1 VVAGVTSTNLP
12 DAAAP
17 IATEVVVDV
26 AVTVPAVAVTAAEV
40 LKAVCA
46 VSVTLTGA
54 DKAAEIVT
62 VEPVEV
68 RAMLPAVEVRD
79 APELV
84 SAPDPER
91 VMSPVALIAPPGAM
105 LVPPVIRTVPDE
117 AVRAPAPAYPVS
129 GNISTEV
136 PEVAPPMLKFAASEV
151 TVTAP
156 VPADT
161 AADVVTVELAV
172 SETVVEAEIA
182 AEIFTVDALDVTSTL
197 EASDVRV
204 APELVIA
211 PVPDK
216 VMVPRARIAPVG
228 ATPAPPLILTVPAVA
243 VRAPA
248 PA

>member
-1 VVAGVTSTNLP
+1 LI
-12 DAAAP
+12 D
-17 IATEVVVDV
+17 VVVEV
-26 AVTVPAVAVTAAEV
+26 ADTVPVVAVTAAEV
-40 LKAVCA
+40 TSSVCA
-46 VSVTLTGA
+46 FRKTSTGA
-54 DKAAEIVT
+54 ERAAEIVT
-62 VEPVEV
+62 VDAVDVSE
-68 RAMLPAVEVRD
+68 MLPVVVVKD
-79 APELV
+79 APVLV
-84 SAPDPER
+84 SAADPER
-91 VMSPVALIAPPGAM
+91 VMSPVALIAPPGAI

-136 PEVAPPMLKFAASEV
+136 PEVAPPMFKFAVSEV
-151 TVTAP
+151 MVTEP

-216 VMVPRARIAPVG
+216 VIVPRARIAPVG
-228 ATPAPPLILTVPAVA
+228 ATPAPPLIRTVPAVA